1 MDPCLL
7 DSCSAKHVMF
17 WLRKDFLKIS
27 DIIKTILFF
36 NSIRHISYIKKKVLE
51 EFSLA
56 PERLQNWK
64 AINLKCKQRLKAS
77 LSIIAEVCWAWY
89 LEKIHL
95 MWRKWEWFPAS
106 PQLLR
111 CHWKFFIKKK
121 KNNNLNT
128 ITILLPNLL
137 DLSHTN
143 GKSHFWDWIFI
154 LSWRSI
160 SSSCFI
166 KVTYAVWLH
175 VLRKEIFPSSTINSS
190 LSTCLWI
197 VVSPLHAHI
206 LSVFGF

>member
-1 MDPCLL
+1 MTTNILKKGSSIGDSVSEWKLGDALMDPCLL

-64 AINLKCKQRLKAS
+64 AINLKCKQHLKAS

-121 KNNNLNT
+121 KKQQPKYYYY
-128 ITILLPNLL
+128 I
-137 DLSHTN
+137 
-143 GKSHFWDWIFI
+143 
-154 LSWRSI
+154 
-160 SSSCFI
+160 
-166 KVTYAVWLH
+166 VT
-175 VLRKEIFPSSTINSS
+175 
-190 LSTCLWI
+190 
-197 VVSPLHAHI
+197 
-206 LSVFGF
+206 